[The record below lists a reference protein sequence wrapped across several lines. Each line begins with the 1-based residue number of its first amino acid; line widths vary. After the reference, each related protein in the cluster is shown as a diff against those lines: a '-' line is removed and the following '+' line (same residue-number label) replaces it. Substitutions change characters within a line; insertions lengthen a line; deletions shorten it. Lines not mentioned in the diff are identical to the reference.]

1 MMDKTSPVISIITIV
16 KNNQELLPRAVDSAL
31 AQSFSDLE
39 HIIVNDGS
47 TDQTTAIIDNYAEKD
62 KRIKPK
68 HMPHNVGRAMAR
80 NAGLDSAK
88 GKYIFFLDSDDHLPK
103 TSLMD
108 LYRIAESDNV
118 DIVYGRFKAF
128 DQQTGQM
135 KNYHYTDDIINKE
148 LHEFRLD
155 DHLALV
161 NNHSIIGRL
170 YKREMLERN
179 SIRFNTERKNGEDVT
194 FAFYTAFFAE
204 SMSMVPSKIVYFY
217 NIGNFLAKANESK
230 IFDARDNVLETL
242 KFSLENGSEA
252 LIHAMQKKAA
262 SFASDLRRTMQVY
275 GLTDKL
281 RKYLTTL
288 VPLVKDISSEALHSL
303 PPYPQCFVHALL
315 GSDFAEAFS
324 LFAMEHNLMIPSQTF
339 VPVKTFRNNT
349 RNDDNEMKEEI
360 ARLTALNK
368 NLALRLNTL
377 YDSMSWR
384 ITAPIRWGL
393 RILKGS

>member
-1 MMDKTSPVISIITIV
+1 MMDKTSPVISIVTIV
-16 KNNQELLPRAVDSAL
+16 KNNQELLPRAVDSVL
-31 AQSFSDLE
+31 AQSLSDLE

-47 TDQTTAIIDNYAEKD
+47 TDRTTAIIDDYAEKD
-62 KRIKPK
+62 TRIKPK

-80 NAGLDSAK
+80 NSGLDSAK
-88 GKYIFFLDSDDHLPK
+88 GKYIFFLDSDDYLPK

-108 LYRIAESDNV
+108 LYRIAERDDV
-118 DIVYGRFKAF
+118 DIVYGCFRAF

-135 KNYHYTDDIINKE
+135 RKYHYTDDIINKE
-148 LHEFRLD
+148 LHKFRLD

-170 YKREMLERN
+170 YKRAMLERN
-179 SIRFNTERKNGEDVT
+179 SIRFSTERKNGEDVS
-194 FAFYTAFFAE
+194 FAFYTAYYAE
-204 SMSMVPSKIVYFY
+204 SMSMVSSKVVYFY

-230 IFDARDNVLETL
+230 LFDARDNMLETL
-242 KFSLENGSEA
+242 EFSIKNGSDA
-252 LIHAMQKKAA
+252 LIQAMQKKAA
-262 SFASDLRRTMQVY
+262 LFASDLRRAMQVY

-288 VPLVKDISSEALHSL
+288 VPLVKDISNEALNSL

-315 GSDFAEAFS
+315 GSDFEEAFS
-324 LFAMEHNLMIPSQTF
+324 LFAMENNLMIPSQTS

-349 RNDDNEMKEEI
+349 SDDENEIIEEI
-360 ARLTALNK
+360 AKLIALNK

-393 RILKGS
+393 RILKGA